1 MKTSAIID
9 DSDIAEYA
17 KQAFKMY
24 GGPVIDVTLQ
34 FGDKLLGAV
43 QYKFG
48 EDVMVVRTAPG
59 MLAASAQVQKSPV
72 FWVWLFQFGERM
84 RILSPESMVKEY
96 REKVRELEGKTING
110 GI

>member
-9 DSDIAEYA
+9 DSDIAEYT

-24 GGPVIDVTLQ
+24 GEHVIYVTLQ
-34 FGDKLLGAV
+34 FDDKLLGAV
-43 QYKFG
+43 QDKFG

-59 MLAASAQVQKSPV
+59 MLAASAQVQASPV
-72 FWVWLFQFGERM
+72 FWSWLFQFGERM
-84 RILSPESMVKEY
+84 KILSPESMVKEY
-96 REKVRELEGKTING
+96 REKVRELEGETING